1 MDFKGLF
8 FKWMHFSLGAG
19 GALLIVSLLERIFE
33 KLFNLIEGNIKIE
46 DMVLRD
52 IEKENEKLEDEVDRL
67 KEELKDLENKNKLLK
82 NIYFDRTIEEV
93 Q

>member
-1 MDFKGLF
+1 MDAF
-8 FKWMHFSLGAG
+8 FFRCRWCIINSEFIRKN
-19 GALLIVSLLERIFE
+19 FE